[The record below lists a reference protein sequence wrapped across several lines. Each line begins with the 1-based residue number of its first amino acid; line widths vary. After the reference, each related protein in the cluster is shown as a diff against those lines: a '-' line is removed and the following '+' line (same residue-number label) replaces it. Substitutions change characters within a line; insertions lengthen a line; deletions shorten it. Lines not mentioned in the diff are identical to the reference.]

1 MSRSPRPGR
10 SCCSRS
16 SASAMS
22 EARPSLPPICRSRN
36 GQVCLV
42 RRTRRNTTV
51 RERLLPG
58 IRVIDA
64 AHPLFGQRLVVSAAG
79 ASRRIG
85 WIGVV
90 LADGRHRW
98 IPREATGLDDA
109 ACEAGPN
116 RDLPPVS
123 VRTLLP
129 LAEYVRARLS
139 SAREEVDGTSGPAAD
154 PAVRTGITGPLA
166 DPRPQGVVDDDAES
180 TAAAGAGV
188 GSAAPI
194 SSGRN

>member
-1 MSRSPRPGR
+1 
-10 SCCSRS
+10 
-16 SASAMS
+16 
-22 EARPSLPPICRSRN
+22 
-36 GQVCLV
+36 
-42 RRTRRNTTV
+42 
-51 RERLLPG
+51 
-58 IRVIDA
+58 
-64 AHPLFGQRLVVSAAG
+64 VVSAAG

-129 LAEYVRARLS
+129 LAEYARARLS

-154 PAVRTGITGPLA
+154 PAVRIA
-166 DPRPQGVVDDDAES
+166 EPRPQGVVDDDAES